1 MIPFAQ
7 YVRGLASDG
16 DLLTLEAP
24 IDVPPAVVAA
34 EALRASGPALR
45 YERADGA
52 DLTSGTFSGPDQMQ
66 RRESYPWSRLA
77 LGLGLEPEASFV
89 SVLDTITQ
97 LGPAGERGEP
107 TYAEQAASRTVDSVQ
122 GLNLPSD
129 TEDVWPSLT
138 LGVASISTAEG
149 THWAPIHGAV
159 VSDDKLR
166 VRTPVAVSSLLDDG
180 TLSIALGVPPAAIMA
195 AYLLAVRGCVEVP
208 VQASGVADTVPLV
221 PTNGGLV
228 PSATE
233 VVIETT
239 VADRHPDFQSD
250 RREAWEYGIE
260 STPLALSVERII
272 ATDDPVI
279 PFSPVGRPLAD
290 DLQLTGLATAATL
303 YDRVNDYWG
312 ISPVEWILLPVE
324 AELGICFVATNVLYA
339 GFEWQL
345 ANIIFAFSS
354 LFDTVVIV
362 DEDVSPRELGRVLGD
377 IWVKAHPSRD
387 WIFSESSAPT
397 AKRPRYRRDGQTGSR
412 LYVNAAWDPRWEDA
426 YIAPRVTFEQS
437 FPSSVRDVA
446 QRMWNARHSGAA
458 DDENRGE
465 NEKANT
471 DARQ

>member
-7 YVRGLASDG
+7 YVQGLASNG
-16 DLLTLEAP
+16 ELLTLDGP
-24 IDVPPAVVAA
+24 LDVPPAVVAA

-45 YERADGA
+45 YERPNGA
-52 DLTSGTFSGPDQMQ
+52 DLTSGMFSGPDQMQ

-77 LGLGLEPEASFV
+77 LGLGLDPETSFV
-89 SVLDTITQ
+89 SVLETITQ
-97 LGPAGERGEP
+97 LGPTGRRIEP
-107 TYAEQAASRTVDSVQ
+107 TYDRQAASRTLDSMQ
-122 GLNLPSD
+122 ALGLPSD
-129 TEDVWPSLT
+129 ADDVWPALT

-159 VSDDKLR
+159 ISDDTLR
-166 VRTPVAVSSLLDDG
+166 VRTPVELSALLDGG
-180 TLSIALGVPPAAIMA
+180 TVSIALGVPPAAITT
-195 AYLLAVRGCVEVP
+195 AYLLAVRDRIEVP
-208 VQASGVADTVPLV
+208 VQACGVAETVPLV

-239 VADRHPDFQSD
+239 VEDRHPDSRSD

-260 STPLALSVERII
+260 STSVALSVERTI
-272 ATDDPVI
+272 ATDDPVL
-279 PFSPVGRPLAD
+279 PFSPVGQPLSD

-312 ISPVEWILLPVE
+312 ISPVEWVLLPAE
-324 AELGICFVATNVLYA
+324 AELGICVVATNVLYA

-345 ANIIFAFSS
+345 ANILFAFSS
-354 LFDTVVIV
+354 LFDTVIVV

-387 WIFSESSAPT
+387 WIFSESSAPM
-397 AKRPRYRRDGQTGSR
+397 AKRPRYRRDRQTGSR

-426 YIAPRVTFEQS
+426 YIAPRVTFDQS
-437 FPSSVRDVA
+437 FPAPVRDGA
-446 QRMWNARHSGAA
+446 RQLWNARHSGAA
-458 DDENRGE
+458 GDGDYDDP
-465 NEKANT
+465 
-471 DARQ
+471 